1 MQNIK
6 KENVKEE
13 PSTNGSSP
21 IKSENGKSSSPLV
34 SWLSDL
40 PIKTDLKSDKSD
52 TSSSD
57 SEEGSNFSTLRELLI
72 RPAPEGGDTQPKKK
86 QKKSKSDILD
96 DVISS
101 VVDEKKEGDDD
112 DKPFALA
119 NVVKRYEKSERA
131 SVRIM
136 TLTESKLLY
145 PDVPHAWLCDG
156 KLLHLTES
164 SNPGNYKAFQV
175 NIISY
180 SARELNYITNV
191 SKNSYL
197 ITSIYNYQYFG

>member
-1 MQNIK
+1 MLIVFLNQSLLLLQNIK
-6 KENVKEE
+6 TEDIKEE

-21 IKSENGKSSSPLV
+21 VKPDKPENGKSGSPLV

-40 PIKTDLKSDKSD
+40 PTTTEPKLEKSD

-101 VVDEKKEGDDD
+101 VVDG
-112 DKPFALA
+112 KPLALA
-119 NVVKRYEKSERA
+119 NVVKRYEKLERA

-156 KLLHLTES
+156 KLLHLTEPS
-164 SNPGNYKAFQV
+164 HPGNYKAFQV
-175 NIISY
+175 NTIK
-180 SARELNYITNV
+180 RQL
-191 SKNSYL
+191 
-197 ITSIYNYQYFG
+197 